1 LVEQLRE
8 AAIIKRSH
16 DLVVAPK
23 CGLVLA
29 RRSAL
34 NQAVDR
40 AIAGIL
46 KILPAI
52 RACRAHRADEFI
64 VQERVRHSQA
74 QGMAVIEEFVDQ
86 LREALIVERTE
97 LPIAATRW
105 SSASARTPPLAHA
118 VST

>member
-74 QGMAVIEEFVDQ
+74 RGSCLGLKVRESYTATFALLQVGICSG
-86 LREALIVERTE
+86 LR
-97 LPIAATRW
+97 P
-105 SSASARTPPLAHA
+105 SH
-118 VST
+118 